1 MYYPLAH
8 LSPTFTADIEET
20 LMKTDT
26 PLNTDKRFRCGTP
39 FLRSLHRAVK
49 RFEDGEPI
57 GEGFT
62 VDYVEMTV
70 LDDWEMVGYYI
81 GTPNQDRVEIYAPL
95 ISVNG
100 ETERLRG
107 DDKIEGIKLLRGH
120 EYKMKVRRIYLTQ
133 TPLYH
138 NYKMLELISDKATQ
152 R

>member
-20 LMKTDT
+20 LMKAAH
-26 PLNTDKRFRCGTP
+26 LNMDKRFRCGTP
-39 FLRSLHRAVK
+39 LRQALHRAVK
-49 RFEDGEPI
+49 RFEDGKPI

-70 LDDWEMVGYYI
+70 LDDWEMVGYYLV
-81 GTPNQDRVEIYAPL
+81 TPDQEGVEIYAPL
-95 ISVNG
+95 ILVNG

-107 DDKIEGIKLLRGH
+107 DDKIEGINLLRGH
-120 EYKMKVRRIYLTQ
+120 EYKMKVRRIYLTRN
-133 TPLYH
+133 PFYH

>member
-1 MYYPLAH
+1 M
-8 LSPTFTADIEET
+8 
-20 LMKTDT
+20 
-26 PLNTDKRFRCGTP
+26 DKRLGCGTP
-39 FLRSLHRAVK
+39 LRQALHRAVK

-62 VDYVEMTV
+62 VDNVEMTV

-81 GTPNQDRVEIYAPL
+81 DTQDQDRVEIYAPL

-100 ETERLRG
+100 ETERLLG
-107 DDKIEGIKLLRGH
+107 DDEIDGIKLLRGH
-120 EYKMKVRRIYLTQ
+120 EYKMKVRRIHLTRN
-133 TPLYH
+133 PFYH